1 MARIT
6 RKPTSRPAAAVAH
19 RFGELPGAVFFGT
32 LFRSERRQ
40 FSVTRQHEENLDDAR
55 CLQRICDD
63 FEMDGCEEMIWAD
76 CMEMGFDSTDIRR
89 FVMNPGPDY
98 QLRLLPHAAGHL
110 AWPPILAS

>member
-89 FVMNPGPDY
+89 FVMNPW
-98 QLRLLPHAAGHL
+98 A
-110 AWPPILAS
+110 